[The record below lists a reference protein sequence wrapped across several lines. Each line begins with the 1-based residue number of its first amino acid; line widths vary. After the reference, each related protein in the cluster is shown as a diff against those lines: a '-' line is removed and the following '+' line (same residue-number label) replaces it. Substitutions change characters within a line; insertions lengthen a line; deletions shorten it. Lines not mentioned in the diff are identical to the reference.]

1 MSRLLGLTAGLAL
14 AAIAAG
20 TVQAQEQERLVVV
33 ELYTSQGCSSCPP
46 ADDIFAELTRRP
58 GVLPLALHVDYWDY
72 IGWKDIFAQP
82 AFTDRQ
88 KSYARAAG
96 SRTIYTPQ
104 IVVGGVDHIVGAKA
118 MQIVDLIEA
127 HAALEDRAI
136 LRLTRS
142 GDLIEI
148 RAEAR
153 EGLSAPVIVQLV
165 RYLPEET
172 VLIERGENAGRT
184 ITYANIVTDWR
195 RLGEWTGEAP
205 LAMEAQAP
213 GEQPT
218 AVILQHEGPG
228 EIIAAAALR

>member
-1 MSRLLGLTAGLAL
+1 MGRLLGLTAGVAL
-14 AAIAAG
+14 AMIAVG
-20 TVQAQEQERLVVV
+20 TSHAEERLVVV

-46 ADDIFAELTRRP
+46 ADDIFADLAKRP

-82 AFTDRQ
+82 AFTERQ

-104 IVVGGVDHIVGAKA
+104 IVVGGEDHVVGAKA
-118 MQIVDLIEA
+118 MELLDLIEA
-127 HAALEDRAI
+127 HGDIEETVVLK
-136 LRLTRS
+136 LTRS
-142 GDLIEI
+142 GVLIQI
-148 RAEAR
+148 SAEAR
-153 EGLSAPVIVQLV
+153 GGLGAPVVVQLV

-172 VLIERGENAGRT
+172 VSIERGENAGRT
-184 ITYANIVTDWR
+184 ITYTNIVTDWR

-213 GEQPT
+213 GDQPT
-218 AVILQHEGPG
+218 AVILQQEGPG
-228 EIIAAAALR
+228 EIIAAAELR